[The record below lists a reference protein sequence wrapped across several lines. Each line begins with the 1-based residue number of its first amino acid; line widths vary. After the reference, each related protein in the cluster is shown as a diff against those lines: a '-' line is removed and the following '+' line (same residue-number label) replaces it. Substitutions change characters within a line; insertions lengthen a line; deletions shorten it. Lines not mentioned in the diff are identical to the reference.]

1 MQLANNH
8 THQQDHAVFKITVI
22 LKTIIIFTSI
32 LTGCGCS
39 KIKYFEREINI
50 AVSLFTEHQ

>member
-1 MQLANNH
+1 MQLANDH
-8 THQQDHAVFKITVI
+8 THQQDHAI

-50 AVSLFTEHQ
+50 AVSLFTGHQ